1 MRIDIAEAMICEM
14 ILKSIEQDD
23 VKAIE
28 AVLSGGVDPNK
39 PLPSTGFSM
48 LYVAATM
55 PGDHAEVVQVLL
67 NGGARPNGLT
77 HEGLSPLYVAAQQGN
92 SKCVRALIRTGADV
106 NFTTRGYQATPLINA
121 SEEGMLGAVQ
131 ALVEAGAD
139 VNRRN
144 KLGTTALGSAI
155 KSGHLHVANYL
166 QSHGAIQ

>member
-92 SKCVRALIRTGADV
+92 SKCMRALIRAGADV

-121 SEEGMLGAVQ
+121 SEEGS
-131 ALVEAGAD
+131 ALIAA
-139 VNRRN
+139 
-144 KLGTTALGSAI
+144 TTFSAAALSFSFCVCPFSSSFILASA
-155 KSGHLHVANYL
+155 SVSLE
-166 QSHGAIQ
+166 

>member
-1 MRIDIAEAMICEM
+1 MDIAEAMICEM
-14 ILKSIEQDD
+14 ILKSIEKDD
-23 VKAIE
+23 VEAIK
-28 AVLSGGVDPNK
+28 AVLSGGIDPNN
-39 PLPSTGFSM
+39 PLPVVGFSM
-48 LYVAATM
+48 LYVAATI
-55 PGDHAEVVQVLL
+55 PGDHAEIVQVLL
-67 NGGARPNGLT
+67 NRGARPNETT

-92 SKCVRALIRTGADV
+92 TECVRALVKAGADV

-121 SEEGMLGAVQ
+121 SEEGMLGTVRV
-131 ALVEAGAD
+131 LVEAGAD